1 MQIQGRQVLCS
12 CPVKDQELPC
22 PMLLEMSFDPAHSPT
37 LPHEIAFLSFTIF
50 YAEIKEHKELQG
62 SPVNSGSHISQYGL
76 PVYIWVGN

>member
-1 MQIQGRQVLCS
+1 MCEGKKGHNMQIQGRQVLCS

-50 YAEIKEHKELQG
+50 
-62 SPVNSGSHISQYGL
+62 SFISDNVSRVQSFML
-76 PVYIWVGN
+76 K